1 MSTPLTNRAKAGND
15 LGFRLLS
22 HLAATEDAAGKNVF
36 LSSFSIAIALAM
48 TYNGADGEA
57 KEALNAILGLDDSS
71 LEELNEANSAF
82 LSMQDGLDPK
92 MTLAI
97 ANSIWVATGL
107 TLAPKFVRRIADHYA
122 GKVANLD
129 FSAPAEPVRMINEWV
144 AKKTSGKIVD
154 LLSPPTVLNAILVLV
169 NAIYFKGVWTNQFDK
184 NCTSE
189 RMFTCAD
196 GGRKRL
202 PMMAQSGVW
211 HYFETK
217 MFQGIVLPYGERR
230 VGMHVL
236 LPKPDVSLDTS
247 QEYLTSEHW
256 NEWPWRAH
264 PTEGDVVLPRFKVR
278 YKEDLVE
285 ALVTLGG
292 KGFTGPAFPGMGVG
306 DLVISAVIHEAV
318 LEVNEEGAEAAAA
331 TAVVMTRGGPP
342 PRRFNMV
349 VDRPFF
355 CAICDQKTG
364 AILFMGW
371 ILDPE

>member
-1 MSTPLTNRAKAGND
+1 MRAPLTNRAKAGND

-22 HLAATEDAAGKNVF
+22 HLAAAEDAAGKNVF

-57 KEALNAILGLDDSS
+57 KEALSAILGLDDSN
-71 LEELNEANSAF
+71 LEELNEANAAF
-82 LSMQDGLDPK
+82 LAMQDGLDPK
-92 MTLAI
+92 VTLAI

-107 TLAPKFVRRIADHYA
+107 TLAPEFVRRIGDHYA

-129 FSAPAEPVRMINEWV
+129 FSAPVEAARVINEWV
-144 AKKTSGKIVD
+144 AKQTRGKIAN
-154 LLSPPTVLNAILVLV
+154 LLSPPTVLDAIVILV

-184 NCTSE
+184 RYTSE
-189 RMFTCAD
+189 SVFTCAD
-196 GGRKRL
+196 GRRKRL
-202 PMMAQSGVW
+202 PMMAQSGIW
-211 HYFETK
+211 HYSETE

-236 LPKPDVSLDTS
+236 LPKPDVSLGTF
-247 QEYLTSEHW
+247 QEHLTSERW
-256 NEWPWRAH
+256 KEWPWHAR
-264 PTEGDVVLPRFKVR
+264 PSEGDFVLPRFKAR
-278 YKEDLVE
+278 YKENLVE
-285 ALVTLGG
+285 ALVALGG
-292 KGFTGPAFPGMGVG
+292 KGFKGPAFPGMGVG
-306 DLVISAVIHEAV
+306 DLRISAVIHEAV

-331 TAVVMTRGGPP
+331 TAVVMTRGGPSL
-342 PRRFNMV
+342 RFSMV

-355 CAICDQKTG
+355 CAICDQETG